1 MAAEGRAAGV
11 VWRVSRELWQSIE
24 PILMKEGT
32 PKADTPP
39 LPAEGQTVVVVE
51 DPFYIVAPSPVA
63 DEQNLVLK
71 HGETFAVFDHH
82 GDIRPAGLGEEGLYH
97 EGTRFLSLS
106 MLRLGK
112 GRPLYLSSTVQ
123 EDNALLTVD
132 LTNPDIVVRDDI
144 IVPRGTLHLFRSR
157 FLLDGRCY
165 ERLRVRNY
173 GLIAVTTSFALQ
185 FRADFADI
193 FEVRGMKRERRGD
206 ELPPIVGDGFVVL
219 SYRGLD
225 GVERRTRLEFTPR
238 PVRLNGSEALFEVT
252 LPPQGETTVYM
263 TASCEAGEMIP
274 APPGYDSASA
284 LTAEAGR
291 AGRKRFAH
299 VYTSNEQFNDWF
311 NRSLS
316 DVQMMITDTREG
328 PYPYAGVPWFS
339 TAFGR
344 DGILTALECLWLNPS
359 LARGVLSYLAATQA
373 TEERPEQDAEPGK
386 ILHETRK
393 GEMAALGEIPFGRYY
408 GSVDST
414 PLFVLLAG
422 AYHERT
428 GDTAF
433 VRRIWP
439 NVERALNWIDRYGDR
454 DGDGFV
460 EYCRESRDGLV
471 HQGWKDSHDSVF
483 HADGTP
489 AEAPIALCEVQGY
502 VYAAKHYAAEMARA
516 LGHGQRFADLVVQA
530 EALRERFEEVFWCED
545 LSTYALALDGKKRPC
560 RVRTSNAGQCLFTGI
575 TSAERAK
582 RVAQTLLSEDSF
594 SGWGIRTVAASEA
607 RYNPMSYH
615 NGSIWPHDNALIA
628 YGLSRCRL
636 LEPAVKVLTGLFDAS
651 LFLDLRRMPELFCG
665 FPRRAGEG
673 PTGYPVACSPQAW
686 AAASVFMVLQA
697 CLGLRIFGADHR
709 VLLSYPLL
717 PESLKELQITGL
729 HVGEGSVDLYL
740 ERHGPDVGVN
750 VLKREGDVEV
760 VVVK

>member
-1 MAAEGRAAGV
+1 
-11 VWRVSRELWQSIE
+11 
-24 PILMKEGT
+24 MKDGT
-32 PKADTPP
+32 PKAAAPP
-39 LPAEGQTVVVVE
+39 LSVAAAAEGQTNVVVVE
-51 DPFYIVAPSPVA
+51 DPFYIVAPSPQA
-63 DEQNLVLK
+63 DEQNRVLK
-71 HGETFAVFDHH
+71 HGETFVVFDHH

-97 EGTRFLSLS
+97 EGTRFLSTS
-106 MLRLGK
+106 VLRLGK
-112 GRPLYLSSTVQ
+112 GRPLFLSSTVQ
-123 EDNALLTVD
+123 DNNALLTVD
-132 LTNPDIVVRDDI
+132 LTNPDIFRDG
-144 IVPRGTLHLFRSR
+144 VMVSRGTLHLFRSK
-157 FLLDGRCY
+157 FLHDGRCY
-165 ERLRVRNY
+165 ERLRLRNY
-173 GLIAVTTSFALQ
+173 GLIPVTTSFALQ

-206 ELPPIVGDGFVVL
+206 DLPPIVGDGFVVL

-225 GVERRTRLEFTPR
+225 RVERRTRLEFVPR
-238 PVRLNGSEALFEVT
+238 PARLSGSEASFEVT
-252 LPPQGETTVYM
+252 LPPQGEMTLYM
-263 TASCEAGEMIP
+263 TASCEVGENLP
-274 APPGYDSASA
+274 APPGYESAA
-284 LTAEAGR
+284 VLTREEGR
-291 AGRKRFAH
+291 AGRKRFCH
-299 VYTSNEQFNDWF
+299 IFTSNEQFNDWV

-344 DGILTALECLWLNPS
+344 DGILTALECLWVNPT
-359 LARGVLSYLAATQA
+359 LARGVLGYLAAMQA
-373 TEERPEQDAEPGK
+373 IEERPEQDAEPGK
-386 ILHETRK
+386 ILHETRN
-393 GEMAALGEIPFGRYY
+393 GEMAACSEIPFGRYY

-433 VRRIWP
+433 IQRIWP
-439 NVERALNWIDRYGDR
+439 NVERALSWIDRYGDR

-460 EYCRESRDGLV
+460 EYCRESADGLV

-483 HADGTP
+483 HADGTL

-502 VYAAKHYAAEMARA
+502 VYAAKRYAANLAGVLGQKERA
-516 LGHGQRFADLVVQA
+516 SQLLAQA
-530 EALRERFEEVFWCED
+530 ETLRQRFEEVFWCED
-545 LSTYALALDGKKRPC
+545 LSTYALALDGSKRPC

-575 TSAERAK
+575 VGPERAK
-582 RVAQTLLSEDSF
+582 RVAQTLLREDSF
-594 SGWGIRTVAASEA
+594 SGWGIRTVAASEV

-628 YGLSRCRL
+628 YGLSRYRL
-636 LEPAVKVLTGLFDAS
+636 LEPAGKVLTGLFDAS

-665 FPRRAGEG
+665 FPRRGGEG

-686 AAASVFMVLQA
+686 SAASVFMVLQA
-697 CLGLRIFGADHR
+697 CLGLRIFGAERR
-709 VLLSYPLL
+709 VLFSYPLL
-717 PESLKELQITGL
+717 PESLQEIQITGVR
-729 HVGEGSVDLYL
+729 VGEASVDLYL
-740 ERHGPDVGVN
+740 ERHGQDVGVN